1 MGEDPLENMQA
12 RAAQCRRLADLTH
25 DREMTSQLLEWAAA
39 IDADIAR
46 LQARLGKSATDDA

>member
-1 MGEDPLENMQA
+1 VGEDPLENMQA

>member
-25 DREMTSQLLEWAAA
+25 DREMASQLLEWAAA

-46 LQARLGKSATDDA
+46 LQAQLGKSATDDA